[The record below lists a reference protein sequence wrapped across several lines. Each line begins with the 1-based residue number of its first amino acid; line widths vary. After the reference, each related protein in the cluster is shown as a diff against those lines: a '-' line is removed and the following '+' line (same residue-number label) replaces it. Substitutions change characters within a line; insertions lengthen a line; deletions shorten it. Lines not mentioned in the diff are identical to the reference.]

1 MHNQIPKIT
10 RLLDSLIQMAE
21 DETLTGALSSGAE
34 TAVRRYN
41 AIVSTLQD
49 EDVIPDGL
57 FEGLPH
63 DASFGSLGVEAK
75 LLRSFLDDGEST
87 RGPAAHAA
95 PGKDRANQ
103 NLEFLAGIAPFARRE
118 DLGAAVRD
126 LLAQGASVN
135 LNLLPA
141 LAPFLDQNDV
151 GKLLRSQINLMHTPP
166 APPEPPAAPVPESAP
181 ESAPP
186 KPEDVWA
193 TPVPVHRDLV
203 AVDVSTELKRLGAE
217 LLQEDISPA
226 RRAEVLAELTK
237 LAHQKAIAAEF
248 SHEE

>member
-1 MHNQIPKIT
+1 MHHQVNKIT
-10 RLLDSLIQMAE
+10 RLLDSLIQLAE
-21 DETLTGALSSGAE
+21 DESLTGALAGGAE

-63 DASFGSLGVEAK
+63 DASFASLGVEAK
-75 LLRSFLDDGEST
+75 LLRSFLDDGS
-87 RGPAAHAA
+87 PA
-95 PGKDRANQ
+95 PGPSRSDRPSQ

-126 LLAQGASVN
+126 LLAQGGSVN
-135 LNLLPA
+135 LNLLTS

-151 GKLLRSQINLMHTPP
+151 GKLLRTQINMMHFTSAPPTPEP
-166 APPEPPAAPVPESAP
+166 APAPVAP
-181 ESAPP
+181 TGPVEEKAPP

-193 TPVPVHRDLV
+193 TPVHRELV
-203 AVDVSTELKRLGAE
+203 SVDVSSELKRLGAE
-217 LLQEDISPA
+217 LLREDISPE
-226 RRAEVLAELTK
+226 RQAEVLAELTK

-248 SHEE
+248 AEQE

>member
-21 DETLTGALSSGAE
+21 DETMTGALSSGAE

-57 FEGLPH
+57 FEGLPR

-87 RGPAAHAA
+87 GGPAA

-166 APPEPPAAPVPESAP
+166 APPEPPVAPAPEPAP

-203 AVDVSTELKRLGAE
+203 AVDVSSELKRLGAE
-217 LLQEDISPA
+217 LLREDISPE
-226 RRAEVLAELTK
+226 RQAEVLAELTK

-248 SHEE
+248 SLEE

>member
-21 DETLTGALSSGAE
+21 DETMTGALSSGAE

-57 FEGLPH
+57 FEGLPR

-87 RGPAAHAA
+87 GGPAA
-95 PGKDRANQ
+95 PGKDRA
-103 NLEFLAGIAPFARRE
+103 
-118 DLGAAVRD
+118 
-126 LLAQGASVN
+126 N

-166 APPEPPAAPVPESAP
+166 APPEPPVAPAPEPAP

-203 AVDVSTELKRLGAE
+203 AVDVSSELKRLGAE
-217 LLQEDISPA
+217 LLREDISPE
-226 RRAEVLAELTK
+226 RQAEVLAELTK

-248 SHEE
+248 SLEE

>member
-1 MHNQIPKIT
+1 MHNQINKIT

-21 DETLTGALSSGAE
+21 DESLTGALSGGAE
-34 TAVRRYN
+34 TAIRRYN

-49 EDVIPDGL
+49 EDIIPDGL
-57 FEGLPH
+57 FEGLPQ
-63 DASFGSLGVEAK
+63 DASFASLGVEAK
-75 LLRSFLDDGEST
+75 LLRSFLDDGAE
-87 RGPAAHAA
+87 A
-95 PGKDRANQ
+95 PGPSRSANGQDRPNQ

-135 LNLLPA
+135 LNLLTS

-151 GKLLRSQINLMHTPP
+151 GKLLRTQINLMHTPP
-166 APPEPPAAPVPESAP
+166 APPEPPPAPAP

-193 TPVPVHRDLV
+193 TPVPAHRDIVV
-203 AVDVSTELKRLGAE
+203 ADVSKELKRLGAE
-217 LLQEDISPA
+217 LLREDISPE
-226 RRAEVLAELTK
+226 RQTEVLAELTK

-248 SHEE
+248 THEE

>member
-21 DETLTGALSSGAE
+21 DETMTGALSSGAE

-41 AIVSTLQD
+41 AIVATLQD

-75 LLRSFLDDGEST
+75 LLRSFLDDGST
-87 RGPAAHAA
+87 TPGPSRS
-95 PGKDRANQ
+95 DRPNQ

-135 LNLLPA
+135 LNLLTS

-151 GKLLRSQINLMHTPP
+151 GKLLRTQINLMNTPP
-166 APPEPPAAPVPESAP
+166 APPVPPNPAAAP

-203 AVDVSTELKRLGAE
+203 SVDVSSELKRLGAE
-217 LLQEDISPA
+217 LLREDISA
-226 RRAEVLAELTK
+226 ERQAEVLAELTK
-237 LAHQKAIAAEF
+237 LAHHKAIAAEF
-248 SHEE
+248 TEPD